1 MRGGL
6 WKSSPQRRVPLL
18 QSKTTGRDAS
28 LLPGPSSTR
37 RMDTSLAL
45 SLCPTFPEGSQF
57 PLLLTRSKRTRF
69 QKRFVFLP
77 TQRKAQK
84 SRGCEG
90 PEGELKLPESSC
102 CPGCLT
108 ELSPSGLS
116 CSLPPIIC
124 PPSHLLHQQ
133 EEGQLV
139 SQQPA
144 TEVTNKPLAL
154 LVFSMKRGWYRI
166 LESTNSD
173 ILIYMY

>member
-1 MRGGL
+1 MRGRL
-6 WKSSPQRRVPLL
+6 WKSSPQRRVPPL

-28 LLPGPSSTR
+28 LLPGSSSAR

-57 PLLLTRSKRTRF
+57 PLLLTRSKRTKF

-90 PEGELKLPESSC
+90 PEGEFKLPESSC

-116 CSLPPIIC
+116 CSLFPSYVLLLIC
-124 PPSHLLHQQ
+124 YISKRKA
-133 EEGQLV
+133 GQFHSSLPQR
-139 SQQPA
+139 S
-144 TEVTNKPLAL
+144 
-154 LVFSMKRGWYRI
+154 
-166 LESTNSD
+166 
-173 ILIYMY
+173 LISPQLCQYFP